1 MLLTNRQTD
10 KQIHSTENTTSFAKK
25 ITLMEQWHVVRY
37 NKANEMLAKCQI
49 MAKIL

>member
-10 KQIHSTENTTSFAKK
+10 KQANATENITSFAKK

-37 NKANEMLAKCQI
+37 N
-49 MAKIL
+49 